1 MIEGEAPAAVSL
13 PQCSDLVWWGRIT
26 RHNRTSSL
34 VTSSIKLY
42 LYCLLCLWTMDGH
55 YLARYCRY
63 YPLDVSSSSISSW
76 QQFAHIVTARVP
88 RVLRTNAQ
96 CGGGE
101 VSQSGLTK
109 YLRHVWS
116 LLQSPAL
123 CNSQIIRGQ
132 QRQTRH
138 GAALSNIRHCNPPR
152 PIGGTSGLPTDQNN
166 SALIPSDAQN
176 CTWVH
181 IL

>member
-1 MIEGEAPAAVSL
+1 MIGGEAPAAVSL

-55 YLARYCRY
+55 NLASYCRY

-88 RVLRTNAQ
+88 RVLRTSAQ
-96 CGGGE
+96 CGGRGG
-101 VSQSGLTK
+101 SQSGLTK

-123 CNSQIIRGQ
+123 CNSQDCPGTAKTNT
-132 QRQTRH
+132 TR
-138 GAALSNIRHCNPPR
+138 C
-152 PIGGTSGLPTDQNN
+152 
-166 SALIPSDAQN
+166 SALQHPSLQPSTPHWRHVRSA
-176 CTWVH
+176 H
-181 IL
+181 RSK